1 MEGKESGEG
10 RTAYAGAPRRN
21 EDGVFQKSHAGQ
33 NSKRAERVKGSR
45 AVEQVMGSRNYSP

>member
-33 NSKRAERVKGSR
+33 NGERAEHVKESR